1 MYKLA
6 LKNVSKSF
14 GAFKVLDNIDLDI
27 SPGESLALVGPSG
40 TGKSVLLK
48 CILGLIPIDSG
59 EIWIEDKCVI
69 SAKHNHSLK
78 YAGFFGML
86 FQGSAL
92 FDSLPIWKN
101 VAFGLIYGQ
110 GMDEKKA
117 KVLALETLEKV
128 GLSKKIENLFPFQ
141 ISGGMQKRTSL
152 ARALVMKPQMMLF
165 DEPTTGLDPMMLGVI
180 NKLIADT
187 IGQEKITSITVTHD
201 MSCLAAV
208 AQRILLLYKGG
219 IIWQGSK
226 DDFFQTQNPYA
237 TQFRNGA
244 VEGPF
249 SL

>member
-1 MYKLA
+1 MNKLT

-14 GAFKVLDNIDLDI
+14 GSFKVLDGINLEVTD
-27 SPGESLALVGPSG
+27 GESLAIVGPSG

-69 SAKHNHSLK
+69 SKDHNDSEK
-78 YAGFFGML
+78 YPGFFGML

-110 GMDEKKA
+110 GMDEKTA
-117 KVLALETLEKV
+117 RVLAMETLDKV
-128 GLSKKIENLFPFQ
+128 GLSKKVENLYPFE
-141 ISGGMQKRTSL
+141 ISGGMQKRASL

-165 DEPTTGLDPMMLGVI
+165 DEPTTGLDPMMLSVI
-180 NKLIADT
+180 NQLIADT
-187 IGQEKITSITVTHD
+187 IRKEQVTAMTVTHD
-201 MSCLAAV
+201 MSCLSAV
-208 AQRILLLYKGG
+208 AGRIILLYKGK
-219 IIWQGSK
+219 IIWEGSK
-226 DDFFQTQNPYA
+226 DAFFTTQDPHI
-237 TQFRNGA
+237 TQFRQGA
-244 VEGPF
+244 IEGPF